1 MVTRAPAPGAGL
13 PKAEIHLH
21 LEGSIDLTTLLAIR
35 ARRGRASN
43 DADRRRLQALYSHEG
58 FLDFLMHFRDLCEE
72 LRAPEDFALATTSL
86 AERLER
92 DGVRHAEVMCSPAIF
107 VRRGPPSDEILDAVL
122 QAAAQVRLSGGP
134 RLLFLIDGVRH
145 WGPASFEPQ
154 VETAARFLSRG
165 VVGVGL
171 GGDESGWPAADFR
184 TAYREAR
191 RLGLR
196 TTVHAGEFVG
206 PQSVWEAIDVLEVD
220 RIGHGIRA
228 AEDEAL
234 LRALAARRVPLECC
248 PTSNLKTG
256 VVRDWAGHPLPALVR
271 AGVRVT
277 VNSDDPAMFGTSLG
291 EEWTVLRD
299 RLGFDAEAV
308 RRIGRATIEAAF
320 MEEDDRA
327 ALLRDFDRAAAAAAA
342 EGH

>member
-1 MVTRAPAPGAGL
+1 MTTSPAPGAGL

-21 LEGSIDLTTLLAIR
+21 LEGSIDLETLLAIR
-35 ARRGRASN
+35 ARRGQKS
-43 DADRRRLQALYSHEG
+43 DDGDRRRLQALYRHEG
-58 FLDFLMHFRDLCEE
+58 FLDFLGHFRDLCEE
-72 LRAPEDFALATTSL
+72 LRAPEDFALAVRSL
-86 AERLER
+86 AGRLEHDR
-92 DGVRHAEVMCSPAIF
+92 VRHAEVMCSPAIF

-122 QAAAQVRLSGGP
+122 EAAETVRRSGGP
-134 RLLFLIDGVRH
+134 RLLFLLDGVRH

-154 VETAARFLSRG
+154 VEIAARFRARG

-171 GGDESGWPAADFR
+171 GGDEAGWPAADFR
-184 TAYREAR
+184 NAYREAR

-206 PQSVWEAIDVLEVD
+206 PQSVWEALDVLQVD

-234 LRALAARRVPLECC
+234 MKTLAARRVPLECC
-248 PTSNLKTG
+248 PTSNLRTG
-256 VVRDWAGHPLPALVR
+256 VVRDWPSHPLPVLLR

-291 EEWTVLRD
+291 EEWRALRD
-299 RLGFDAEAV
+299 RLGLDADAIRSV
-308 RRIGRATIEAAF
+308 GRATIESAF
-320 MEEDDRA
+320 MSDDDRD
-327 ALLRDFDRAAAAAAA
+327 ALLRDFDRAAESTAGEA
-342 EGH
+342 G